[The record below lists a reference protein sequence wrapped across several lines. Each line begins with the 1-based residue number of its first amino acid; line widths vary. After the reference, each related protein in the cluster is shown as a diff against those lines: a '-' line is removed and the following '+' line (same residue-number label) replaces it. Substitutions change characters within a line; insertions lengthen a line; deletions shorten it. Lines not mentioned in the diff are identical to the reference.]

1 MLTLMM
7 AQIIGFAPGEF
18 VHTLGDAQLY
28 LNHLDQADEQ
38 LTREPLTPPQMKINP
53 DVKDIFAFRCE
64 DVELAGYQ
72 AHPISRGL
80 LRYDKRSARP
90 PWSTQV

>member
-1 MLTLMM
+1 MM
-7 AQIIGFAPGEF
+7 AQITDFAPGEL
-18 VHTLGDAQLY
+18 VHTRGYAHLY

-38 LTREPLTPPQMKINP
+38 LTREPLPPQMKINP
-53 DVKDIFAFRCE
+53 DLKDIFAFRCE

-72 AHPISRGL
+72 AHPPSRGL